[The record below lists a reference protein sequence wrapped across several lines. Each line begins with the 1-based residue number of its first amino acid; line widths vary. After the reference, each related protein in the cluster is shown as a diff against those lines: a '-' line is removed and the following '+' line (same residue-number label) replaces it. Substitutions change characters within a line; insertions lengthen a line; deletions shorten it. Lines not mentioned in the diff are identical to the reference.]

1 VVREEIN
8 HGGELLF
15 VDQFS
20 AYKLFIKLS
29 GFWSYGLPKLN
40 LFYIVPTALHLLL
53 KTGLPIFRPYGASN
67 SSKPEDQETGS
78 P

>member
-1 VVREEIN
+1 VVREDIK

-29 GFWSYGLPKLN
+29 DYWSYGLPKSN

-53 KTGLPIFRPYGASN
+53 KTGLLIFRPYGASN
-67 SSKPEDQETGS
+67 SSKPEDQKTFS
-78 P
+78 L